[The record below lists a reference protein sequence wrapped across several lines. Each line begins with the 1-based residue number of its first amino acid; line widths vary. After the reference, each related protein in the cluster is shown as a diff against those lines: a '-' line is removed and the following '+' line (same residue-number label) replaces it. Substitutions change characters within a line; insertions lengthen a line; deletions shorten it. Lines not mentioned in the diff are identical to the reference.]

1 MIYEDGTVQVQNH
14 TDCECKCQFQSDE
27 DCKSINPNFVKSA
40 EFCSCVCPQ
49 AVKCDAQHEFD
60 KESCKCICNKKNY
73 SKLEATC
80 RSRNMRWN
88 EDSCKY
94 LILKIKFKKIIIFI

>member
-14 TDCECKCQFQSDE
+14 TDCECKCQWESDE

-40 EFCSCVCPQ
+40 DFCSCVCPQ
-49 AVKCDAQHEFD
+49 AVKCDAHQEFD
-60 KESCKCICNKKNY
+60 KESCKCVCNRKNY
-73 SKLEATC
+73 SKLETTC

-88 EDSCKY
+88 EDTCKY
-94 LILKIKFKKIIIFI
+94 